1 MKILL
6 LTALFLFTG
15 GRTLF
20 GRPNAAAAV
29 SPNAVAATRSG
40 AAATDLPAERRPD
53 RDPVWQEALAD
64 GTLDMRVFGRYA
76 RDERRYRTLAERFE
90 RADTTLRGSDLF
102 ILYYGHAYRN
112 AYDGGYAAQPW
123 RESMAKKQYD
133 KAYAQVRKALRQA
146 PATPHLLNDAIRIAR
161 ALGRPDEEIRNL
173 AWRRNILLIWI
184 CASGDGTA
192 ERPFVV
198 VNTQDEYTLAHGL
211 LRVREVRSQ
220 TPEPR
225 GTTFC
230 DRLEIEPV
238 DNELFSGS
246 EIWFDCTYP
255 LPMPAEPHKWA
266 KELRDETGAETP
278 SHEEN

>member
-1 MKILL
+1 
-6 LTALFLFTG
+6 
-15 GRTLF
+15 
-20 GRPNAAAAV
+20 
-29 SPNAVAATRSG
+29 
-40 AAATDLPAERRPD
+40 
-53 RDPVWQEALAD
+53 
-64 GTLDMRVFGRYA
+64 
-76 RDERRYRTLAERFE
+76 
-90 RADTTLRGSDLF
+90 
-102 ILYYGHAYRN
+102 
-112 AYDGGYAAQPW
+112 
-123 RESMAKKQYD
+123 MAKKQYD
-133 KAYAQVRKALRQA
+133 KAYAQVRKALQQA

-192 ERPFVV
+192 EHPFVV
-198 VNTQDEYTLAHGL
+198 VNTQDEYTLAYGL

-255 LPMPAEPHKWA
+255 LPIPAEPHKWA

>member
-133 KAYAQVRKALRQA
+133 KAYA
-146 PATPHLLNDAIRIAR
+146 
-161 ALGRPDEEIRNL
+161 
-173 AWRRNILLIWI
+173 
-184 CASGDGTA
+184 
-192 ERPFVV
+192 
-198 VNTQDEYTLAHGL
+198 
-211 LRVREVRSQ
+211 
-220 TPEPR
+220 
-225 GTTFC
+225 
-230 DRLEIEPV
+230 
-238 DNELFSGS
+238 
-246 EIWFDCTYP
+246 
-255 LPMPAEPHKWA
+255 
-266 KELRDETGAETP
+266 
-278 SHEEN
+278 